1 MVNNATRYKFSI
13 LLFSSKNLKSSPKAP
28 LDGELSGDFGSV
40 TVEQDRGTGWDT
52 AKVWR
57 IFLK

>member
-1 MVNNATRYKFSI
+1 MLAKLVLCYYTFLN
-13 LLFSSKNLKSSPKAP
+13 LLLISKAP

-40 TVEQDRGTGWDT
+40 SVPATSETDWDT